1 MTTTTT
7 TIRRS
12 QNQQNKSFRNFMWI
26 SMLMSLAVVFFGM
39 QLMMVGP
46 LKGRLDSIQTRLD
59 LSDEHLNKI
68 AGTRGHVWE
77 ANDLLSSLQDQH
89 SKLADMR
96 VAMTHI
102 GDLRRSLE
110 KESESA
116 TAALTSL
123 DQLSAVQKRIIASR
137 QQTED
142 AFGQVAD
149 LERLRDAVLSGSGQT
164 EVADNTLN
172 GMLALQKR
180 VIAASNG
187 YEKASTSIA
196 SLAELTQQ
204 LVDSDEKLQ
213 LASKKFDEFVGLQN
227 RMIAAADAFEKADMS
242 FASAQESA
250 SKLTALKDQILS
262 TADGIDVAEGN
273 ARTLVAMNDALNGG
287 LNLKVAA
294 VNLDEMIRLQNSL
307 SEQTDQVASAVQ
319 TLEILD
325 DFQDEVSTHVRALTG
340 LRRTLVELAMM
351 ESTVGRVA
359 QVMAPLT
366 ELSSLRRMGES
377 EIREAARV
385 IIDRRNT
392 RLTQTDASADTD
404 ELQESVPVEGDL
416 VPLPLE
422 ARKLQ

>member
-1 MTTTTT
+1 MTTTT

-12 QNQQNKSFRNFMWI
+12 QNQQNKSFRNFMWV

-46 LKGRLDSIQTRLD
+46 LKGRLDGIQTRLD
-59 LSDEHLNKI
+59 LADEHLNRI
-68 AGTRGHVWE
+68 VGTRDNVWE

-89 SKLADMR
+89 NKLADLR
-96 VAMTHI
+96 IGMTRI
-102 GDLRRSLE
+102 GDLRRSVT

-116 TAALTSL
+116 TAALSAL
-123 DQLSAVQKRIIASR
+123 DRMAAVQKRIIASR
-137 QQTED
+137 QQTDE
-142 AFGQVAD
+142 AFGQVAN
-149 LERLRDAVLSGSGQT
+149 LESLRDNILSGSGQT
-164 EVADNTLN
+164 DVADNSLN

-187 YEKASTSIA
+187 YEQASTSIA
-196 SLAELTQQ
+196 SLTELTQRMIASNA
-204 LVDSDEKLQ
+204 DLQ

-227 RMIAAADAFEKADMS
+227 RMIAAADIFEKADAG

-250 SKLTALKDQILS
+250 SKLAALKDQILS
-262 TADGIDVAEGN
+262 TTDNVDVAQGN
-273 ARTLVAMNDALNGG
+273 ARTMVAMNETLSGG
-287 LNLKVAA
+287 LNLTVAA
-294 VNLDEMIRLQNSL
+294 ANLDQMIQLQDSL
-307 SEQTDQVASAVQ
+307 GEQTIKVASAIQ

-325 DFQDEVSTHVRALTG
+325 DFQAEVSTHVRSLTG

-366 ELSSLRRMGES
+366 ELSSLRRLGES

-385 IIDRRNT
+385 IMNRRNT
-392 RLTQTDASADTD
+392 RLTHNGASPESEDV
-404 ELQESVPVEGDL
+404 QESEEIQEDL
-416 VPLPLE
+416 VPLPPE
-422 ARKLQ
+422 ARELQ

>member
-1 MTTTTT
+1 
-7 TIRRS
+7 
-12 QNQQNKSFRNFMWI
+12 MWI

-59 LSDEHLNKI
+59 LSDEHLDKI
-68 AGTRGHVWE
+68 AGTRGNVWE
-77 ANDLLSSLQDQH
+77 TNDLLSSLQDQH
-89 SKLADMR
+89 SKLADVR

-102 GDLRRSLE
+102 GDLRRALE
-110 KESESA
+110 EESESA
-116 TAALTSL
+116 TAAMTFL
-123 DQLSAVQKRIIASR
+123 DRLATVQKRIIASR

-149 LERLRDAVLSGSGQT
+149 LESLRDEVLSGSSQT

-196 SLAELTQQ
+196 SLAELTQR
-204 LVDSDEKLQ
+204 LVDGDEKLQ
-213 LASKKFDEFVGLQN
+213 LASRKFDEFVGLQN
-227 RMIAAADAFEKADMS
+227 RMIAAADVFEKADQKL
-242 FASAQESA
+242 AIAQESA
-250 SKLTALKDQILS
+250 SKLNALKEQILS
-262 TADGIDVAEGN
+262 SSDSIDVADGN
-273 ARTLVAMNDALNGG
+273 ARTLVAMNNTLNGG
-287 LNLKVAA
+287 LNLEVAA
-294 VNLDEMIRLQNSL
+294 ANLDEMIRLQNSL
-307 SEQTDQVASAVQ
+307 GEQTDQVASAVQ

-325 DFQDEVSTHVRALTG
+325 DFQTEVSTHVRSLTG

-366 ELSSLRRMGES
+366 EISSLRRMGES

-385 IIDRRNT
+385 IMDRRNT
-392 RLTQTDASADTD
+392 RLSQTEVAISVDD
-404 ELQESVPVEGDL
+404 LQDSDPVEDDL

-422 ARKLQ
+422 ARELQ

>member
-1 MTTTTT
+1 MTTTT

-12 QNQQNKSFRNFMWI
+12 QNQQNKSFRSFMWI

-46 LKGRLDSIQTRLD
+46 LKGRLDGIQTRLD
-59 LSDEHLNKI
+59 LADEHLNRI
-68 AGTRGHVWE
+68 VGTRNNVWE
-77 ANDLLSSLQDQH
+77 ANDLLTSLQNQH
-89 SKLADMR
+89 NKLADVR
-96 VAMTHI
+96 AAITQI

-116 TAALTSL
+116 TTALTAL
-123 DQLSAVQKRIIASR
+123 DRMAAVQQRIIASR
-137 QQTED
+137 QQTDE
-142 AFGQVAD
+142 AFGQVAN
-149 LERLRDAVLSGSGQT
+149 LESLRDEILSGSGQT
-164 EVADNTLN
+164 EVADNSLT

-187 YEKASTSIA
+187 YEKASASIA
-196 SLAELTQQ
+196 NLTDLTQRM
-204 LVDSDEKLQ
+204 VESDSNLQ
-213 LASKKFDEFVGLQN
+213 LASNKFDEFVGLQN
-227 RMIAAADAFEKADMS
+227 RMIAAADVFEKADVN
-242 FASAQESA
+242 FATAQESA
-250 SKLTALKDQILS
+250 TKLVALKEQILS
-262 TADGIDVAEGN
+262 SADSIDVAHGH
-273 ARTLVAMNDALNGG
+273 ARTLVAMNNTLHGG

-294 VNLDEMIRLQNSL
+294 ANLDELIRLQNTL
-307 SEQTDQVASAVQ
+307 GEQTMQVASAIQ

-325 DFQDEVSTHVRALTG
+325 DFQTEVSTHVRSLTG

-366 ELSSLRRMGES
+366 ELSSLRRLGES

-385 IIDRRNT
+385 IMNRRNT
-392 RLTQTDASADTD
+392 RLSHTDTSPDIDNSQEAASI
-404 ELQESVPVEGDL
+404 EGDL

-422 ARKLQ
+422 ARELQ

>member
-7 TIRRS
+7 VRRS

-59 LSDEHLNKI
+59 LSDEHLDKI
-68 AGTRGHVWE
+68 AGTRGNVWE
-77 ANDLLSSLQDQH
+77 TNDLLSSLQDQH
-89 SKLADMR
+89 SKLADVR

-102 GDLRRSLE
+102 GDLRRALE
-110 KESESA
+110 EESESA
-116 TAALTSL
+116 TAAMTFL
-123 DQLSAVQKRIIASR
+123 DRLATVQKRIIASR

-149 LERLRDAVLSGSGQT
+149 LESLRDEVLSGSSQT

-196 SLAELTQQ
+196 SLAELTQR
-204 LVDSDEKLQ
+204 LVDGDEKLQ
-213 LASKKFDEFVGLQN
+213 LASRKFDEFVGLQN
-227 RMIAAADAFEKADMS
+227 RMIAAADVFEKADQKL
-242 FASAQESA
+242 AIAQESA
-250 SKLTALKDQILS
+250 SKLNALKEQILS
-262 TADGIDVAEGN
+262 SSDSIDVADGN
-273 ARTLVAMNDALNGG
+273 ARTLVAMNNTLNGG
-287 LNLKVAA
+287 LNLEVAA
-294 VNLDEMIRLQNSL
+294 ANLDEMIRLQNSL
-307 SEQTDQVASAVQ
+307 GEQTDQVASAVQ

-325 DFQDEVSTHVRALTG
+325 DFQTEVSTHVRSLTG

-366 ELSSLRRMGES
+366 EISSLRRMGES

-385 IIDRRNT
+385 IMDRRNT
-392 RLTQTDASADTD
+392 RLSQTEVAISVDD
-404 ELQESVPVEGDL
+404 LQDSDPVEDDL

-422 ARKLQ
+422 ARELQ

>member
-1 MTTTTT
+1 VTTTTT
-7 TIRRS
+7 VRRS

-59 LSDEHLNKI
+59 LSDEHLDKI
-68 AGTRGHVWE
+68 AGTRGNVWE
-77 ANDLLSSLQDQH
+77 TNDLLSSLQDQH
-89 SKLADMR
+89 SKLADVR

-102 GDLRRSLE
+102 GDLRRALE
-110 KESESA
+110 EESESA
-116 TAALTSL
+116 TAAMTFL
-123 DQLSAVQKRIIASR
+123 DRLATVQKRIIASR

-149 LERLRDAVLSGSGQT
+149 LESLRDEVLSGSSQT

-196 SLAELTQQ
+196 SLAELTQR
-204 LVDSDEKLQ
+204 LVDGDEKLQ
-213 LASKKFDEFVGLQN
+213 LASRKFDEFVGLQN
-227 RMIAAADAFEKADMS
+227 RMIAAADVFEKADQKL
-242 FASAQESA
+242 AIAQESA
-250 SKLTALKDQILS
+250 SKLNALKEQILS
-262 TADGIDVAEGN
+262 SSDSIDVADGN
-273 ARTLVAMNDALNGG
+273 ARTLVAMNNTLNGG
-287 LNLKVAA
+287 LNLEVAA
-294 VNLDEMIRLQNSL
+294 ANLDEMIRLQNSL
-307 SEQTDQVASAVQ
+307 GEQTDQVASAVQ

-325 DFQDEVSTHVRALTG
+325 DFQTEVSTHVRSLTG

-366 ELSSLRRMGES
+366 EISSLRRMGES

-385 IIDRRNT
+385 IMDRRNT
-392 RLTQTDASADTD
+392 RLSQTEVSISVDD
-404 ELQESVPVEGDL
+404 LQDSDPVEDDL

-422 ARKLQ
+422 ARELQ

>member
-1 MTTTTT
+1 MTTTTN
-7 TIRRS
+7 IRRS

-46 LKGRLDSIQTRLD
+46 LKGRLDGIQTRLD
-59 LSDEHLNKI
+59 LADEHLNKI
-68 AGTRGHVWE
+68 VGTRDNVWE
-77 ANDLLSSLQDQH
+77 ANDLLTSLQNQH
-89 SKLADMR
+89 NKLADVR
-96 VAMTHI
+96 VAITQI

-116 TAALTSL
+116 TAALTAL
-123 DQLSAVQKRIIASR
+123 DRMAAVQKRIVASR
-137 QQTED
+137 QQTDE
-142 AFGQVAD
+142 AFGQVAN
-149 LERLRDAVLSGSGQT
+149 LESLRDEILSGSGQT
-164 EVADNTLN
+164 EVADNSLN

-187 YEKASTSIA
+187 YEQASTSIA
-196 SLAELTQQ
+196 SLTELTQRM
-204 LVDSDEKLQ
+204 VKSDANLQ

-227 RMIAAADAFEKADMS
+227 RMIAAADAFEKADIN
-242 FASAQESA
+242 FASAQESV
-250 SKLTALKDQILS
+250 SKLAALKEQILS
-262 TADGIDVAEGN
+262 TTDSIDVAQGN
-273 ARTLVAMNDALNGG
+273 ARTLVAMNSTLNGG

-294 VNLDEMIRLQNSL
+294 ANLDEMIRLQNSL
-307 SEQTDQVASAVQ
+307 GEQTTQVASAVQ
-319 TLEILD
+319 TLEILA
-325 DFQDEVSTHVRALTG
+325 EVATHVRSLTG

-366 ELSSLRRMGES
+366 ELSSLRRLGES
-377 EIREAARV
+377 EVREAARV
-385 IIDRRNT
+385 IMSRRNT
-392 RLTQTDASADTD
+392 RLSHTGTSPAIDNT
-404 ELQESVPVEGDL
+404 QESDETESDL

>member
-1 MTTTTT
+1 VTTTT

-46 LKGRLDSIQTRLD
+46 LKGRLDGIQTRLD
-59 LSDEHLNKI
+59 LSDEHLNRI
-68 AGTRGHVWE
+68 AGTRGNVWE
-77 ANDLLSSLQDQH
+77 ANDLLSSLEDQH
-89 SKLADMR
+89 SKLAGMR
-96 VAMTHI
+96 AALTQI

-110 KESESA
+110 KESDSA
-116 TAALTSL
+116 TAALTAL
-123 DQLSAVQKRIIASR
+123 DRLATVQKRIIASR
-137 QQTED
+137 QQTNE
-142 AFGQVAD
+142 AFEQVAG
-149 LERLRDAVLSGSGQT
+149 LENLRDAVLSGSGQT
-164 EVADNTLN
+164 EVADNTLQ

-196 SLAELTQQ
+196 CMAELTQR

-213 LASKKFDEFVGLQN
+213 LASRKFDEFVGLQN
-227 RMIAAADAFEKADMS
+227 RMIAAADVFEKADTN
-242 FASAQESA
+242 FASAQDSA
-250 SKLTALKDQILS
+250 SKLIALKEQILS
-262 TADGIDVAEGN
+262 SADSLGVAEGN
-273 ARTLVAMNDALNGG
+273 ARTLVAMNNTLNGG

-294 VNLDEMIRLQNSL
+294 ANLDQMIQLQNSL
-307 SEQTDQVASAVQ
+307 GEQTGQVASAVQ

-325 DFQDEVSTHVRALTG
+325 DFQTEVSTHVRSLTG

-366 ELSSLRRMGES
+366 ELSSLRRLGES

-385 IIDRRNT
+385 IMDRRST
-392 RLTQTDASADTD
+392 RLSQTEAAADTD
-404 ELQESVPVEGDL
+404 DFPEFDADEADL

-422 ARKLQ
+422 ARQLQ

>member
-1 MTTTTT
+1 MTTTTN
-7 TIRRS
+7 IRRS

-46 LKGRLDSIQTRLD
+46 LKGRLDGIQTRLD
-59 LSDEHLNKI
+59 LADEHLNKI
-68 AGTRGHVWE
+68 VGTRDNVWE
-77 ANDLLSSLQDQH
+77 ANDLLTSLQNQH
-89 SKLADMR
+89 NKLADVR
-96 VAMTHI
+96 VAITQI

-116 TAALTSL
+116 TAALTAL
-123 DQLSAVQKRIIASR
+123 DRMAAVQKRIVASR
-137 QQTED
+137 QQTDE
-142 AFGQVAD
+142 AFGQVAN
-149 LERLRDAVLSGSGQT
+149 LESLRDEILSGSGQT
-164 EVADNTLN
+164 EVADNSLN

-187 YEKASTSIA
+187 YEQASTSIA
-196 SLAELTQQ
+196 SLTELTQRM
-204 LVDSDEKLQ
+204 VKSDANLQ

-227 RMIAAADAFEKADMS
+227 RMIAAADAFEKADIN
-242 FASAQESA
+242 FASAQESV
-250 SKLTALKDQILS
+250 SKLAALKEQILS
-262 TADGIDVAEGN
+262 TTDSIDVAQGN
-273 ARTLVAMNDALNGG
+273 ARTLVAMNSTLNGG

-294 VNLDEMIRLQNSL
+294 ANLDEMIRLQNSL
-307 SEQTDQVASAVQ
+307 GEQTTQVASAVQ

-325 DFQDEVSTHVRALTG
+325 DFQAEVATHVRSLTG

-366 ELSSLRRMGES
+366 ELSSLRRLGES
-377 EIREAARV
+377 EVREAARV
-385 IIDRRNT
+385 IMSRRNT
-392 RLTQTDASADTD
+392 RLSHTGTSPAIDNT
-404 ELQESVPVEGDL
+404 QESDETESDL

>member
-1 MTTTTT
+1 
-7 TIRRS
+7 
-12 QNQQNKSFRNFMWI
+12 
-26 SMLMSLAVVFFGM
+26 
-39 QLMMVGP
+39 
-46 LKGRLDSIQTRLD
+46 
-59 LSDEHLNKI
+59 
-68 AGTRGHVWE
+68 
-77 ANDLLSSLQDQH
+77 
-89 SKLADMR
+89 
-96 VAMTHI
+96 MTHI

>member
-1 MTTTTT
+1 MTTTT

-46 LKGRLDSIQTRLD
+46 LKGRLDGIQSRLD
-59 LSDEHLNKI
+59 LADEHLNKI
-68 AGTRGHVWE
+68 VGTRNNVWE

-89 SKLADMR
+89 NKLGDMR
-96 VAMTHI
+96 VAMTQI
-102 GDLRRSLE
+102 GDLRKSLE

-116 TAALTSL
+116 TSALTAL
-123 DQLSAVQKRIIASR
+123 DRMAAVQKRIIASR
-137 QQTED
+137 QQTEE
-142 AFGQVAD
+142 AFGQVAS
-149 LERLRDAVLSGSGQT
+149 LESLRDNILSGSGQT
-164 EVADNTLN
+164 EVADNSLN
-172 GMLALQKR
+172 GMLALQRR

-187 YEKASTSIA
+187 YEQASTSIT
-196 SLAELTQQ
+196 SLTELTQRM
-204 LVDSDEKLQ
+204 VESDANLQ

-227 RMIAAADAFEKADMS
+227 RMIAAADLFEKADAG

-250 SKLTALKDQILS
+250 SKLAALKDQILS
-262 TADGIDVAEGN
+262 TADSVDVAQSN
-273 ARTLVAMNDALNGG
+273 ARTLVAMNDTLNGG

-294 VNLDEMIRLQNSL
+294 ANLDEMIRLQDSL
-307 SEQTDQVASAVQ
+307 GEQTMKVASAVQ

-325 DFQDEVSTHVRALTG
+325 DFQAEVATHVRSLTG

-366 ELSSLRRMGES
+366 ELSSLRRLGES

-385 IIDRRNT
+385 IMSRRST
-392 RLTQTDASADTD
+392 RLSHSGAAPNTEAP
-404 ELQESVPVEGDL
+404 QESAGIKGDL

-422 ARKLQ
+422 ARELQ

>member
-1 MTTTTT
+1 MTTTT

-46 LKGRLDSIQTRLD
+46 LKGRLDGIQTRLD
-59 LSDEHLNKI
+59 LADEHLNKI
-68 AGTRGHVWE
+68 AGTRDNVWE
-77 ANDLLSSLQDQH
+77 ANDLLTSLQDQH
-89 SKLADMR
+89 NKLADVR
-96 VAMTHI
+96 VAMTQI
-102 GDLRRSLE
+102 GDLRRALE
-110 KESESA
+110 KESES
-116 TAALTSL
+116 TTTALTAL
-123 DQLSAVQKRIIASR
+123 DRLAAVQQRIIASR
-137 QQTED
+137 QQTDE
-142 AFGQVAD
+142 AFGQVAN
-149 LERLRDAVLSGSGQT
+149 LESLRDEILSGSGQT
-164 EVADNTLN
+164 EVADNSLN

-196 SLAELTQQ
+196 SLTELTHRM
-204 LVDSDEKLQ
+204 VESDANLQ

-227 RMIAAADAFEKADMS
+227 RMIAAADVFEKADIN
-242 FASAQESA
+242 FATAQESA
-250 SKLTALKDQILS
+250 TKLAALKEQILS
-262 TADGIDVAEGN
+262 TADTIDVAQGS
-273 ARTLVAMNDALNGG
+273 ARTLVAMNNTLNGG

-294 VNLDEMIRLQNSL
+294 ANLDEMIRLQNTL
-307 SEQTDQVASAVQ
+307 GEQTNQVASAVQ

-325 DFQDEVSTHVRALTG
+325 DFQTEVSTHVRSLTA

-366 ELSSLRRMGES
+366 ELSNLRRLGES

-385 IIDRRNT
+385 IMNRRNT
-392 RLTQTDASADTD
+392 RLSHTGTSSDIDDS
-404 ELQESVPVEGDL
+404 QESDLTESDL

-422 ARKLQ
+422 ARELQ

>member
-7 TIRRS
+7 VRRS

-59 LSDEHLNKI
+59 LSDEHLDKI
-68 AGTRGHVWE
+68 AGTRGNVWE
-77 ANDLLSSLQDQH
+77 TNDLLSSLQDQH
-89 SKLADMR
+89 SKLADVR

-102 GDLRRSLE
+102 GDLRRALE
-110 KESESA
+110 EESESA
-116 TAALTSL
+116 TAAMTFL
-123 DQLSAVQKRIIASR
+123 DRLATVQKRIIASR

-149 LERLRDAVLSGSGQT
+149 LESLRDEVLSGSSQT

-196 SLAELTQQ
+196 SLAELTQR
-204 LVDSDEKLQ
+204 LVDGDEKLQ
-213 LASKKFDEFVGLQN
+213 LASRKFDEFVGLQN
-227 RMIAAADAFEKADMS
+227 RMIAAADVFEKADQKL
-242 FASAQESA
+242 AIAQESA
-250 SKLTALKDQILS
+250 SKLNALKEQILS
-262 TADGIDVAEGN
+262 SSDSIDVADGN
-273 ARTLVAMNDALNGG
+273 ARTLVAMNNTLNGG
-287 LNLKVAA
+287 LNLEVAA
-294 VNLDEMIRLQNSL
+294 ANLDEMIRLQNSL
-307 SEQTDQVASAVQ
+307 GEQTDQVASAVQ

-325 DFQDEVSTHVRALTG
+325 DFQTEVSTHVRSLTG

-366 ELSSLRRMGES
+366 EISSLRRMGES

-385 IIDRRNT
+385 IMDRRNT
-392 RLTQTDASADTD
+392 RLSQTEVSISVDD
-404 ELQESVPVEGDL
+404 LQDSDPVEDDL

-422 ARKLQ
+422 ARELQ